1 MIFVPDE
8 LVVRGVP
15 GSAGILACLTLRGK
29 RQAGM
34 PALPGAVGE
43 MAMII
48 EEIERAFEHGHDEAN
63 GEESFGLA
71 DEHEQAEDAEDI
83 DRTDLLKL
91 YLREASRTSM
101 LTAEGEV
108 AGAQRIERARSRLT
122 RLLSR
127 SPVVAEYC
135 MYLRQVFRQGRET
148 AADVIERAPGGD
160 ASKSLPVSELADP
173 ALARIELTYRDL
185 CSPKV
190 RAARQR
196 ARSRRSFRT
205 ANARTRVCLSRSIRS
220 ITFTP
225 AAERRLVAL
234 MERASHLAGRASAE
248 GLTSRTEA
256 AMQED
261 FDLESAIPRI
271 IASGLASPNE
281 LMKLSQKATA
291 AINDLNAAKQEMTEA
306 NLRLVISVARKFSRR
321 GLPFLDLVQEGNVG
335 LMRAVEKFDWRRGFR
350 FSTYA
355 MWWIRQSMAR
365 ALDTQSRIVRLP
377 ASELAL
383 INKASRA
390 SRTIREE
397 TSADATGDQIAE
409 RLELEPD
416 RVSEALGF
424 AQHTVTL
431 DVPAN
436 DNGETAVNFID
447 DGDYAN
453 PFKAALDWS
462 RRSAIQR
469 ALAHLTPRE
478 SKILKMHYGLE
489 AGSTPRTLEEIGQ
502 DLSVT
507 RERVRQIEA
516 GALAKLR
523 EHEMGS
529 TLREFLSFA

>member
-1 MIFVPDE
+1 
-8 LVVRGVP
+8 
-15 GSAGILACLTLRGK
+15 
-29 RQAGM
+29 
-34 PALPGAVGE
+34 

-48 EEIERAFEHGHDEAN
+48 EEIERTFEGGQDETN
-63 GEESFGLA
+63 GEEPFGLA
-71 DEHEQAEDAEDI
+71 DEHEQPEDAVDV

-91 YLREASRTSM
+91 YLREASRSSM
-101 LTAEGEV
+101 LSAEGEV
-108 AGAQRIERARSRLT
+108 AGAKRIERARIRLT

-135 MYLRQVFRQGRET
+135 VYLRQVFRQGRET
-148 AADVIERAPGGD
+148 AADVIERAPGLDG
-160 ASKSLPVSELADP
+160 SKSLPVSELADP
-173 ALARIELTYRDL
+173 ALARIELTYLDL
-185 CSPKV
+185 CTPKV

-205 ANARTRVCLSRSIRS
+205 ANARTRVCISRSIRS

-225 AAERRLVAL
+225 AAERRLVSL
-234 MERASHLAGRASAE
+234 MESASHLTSAE
-248 GLTSRTEA
+248 TITSTESA
-256 AMQED
+256 KQQEG
-261 FDLESAIPRI
+261 FDLESAVARI
-271 IASGLASPNE
+271 ITSGLASPNE

-306 NLRLVISVARKFSRR
+306 NLRLVISVARRFSRR

-383 INKASRA
+383 ISKASRA

-397 TSADATGDQIAE
+397 TSAEATGDQIAE
-409 RLELEPD
+409 RLEVEPD

-447 DGDYAN
+447 NGDYAN

-489 AGSTPRTLEEIGQ
+489 AGSMPRTLEEIGQ

>member
-1 MIFVPDE
+1 MI
-8 LVVRGVP
+8 
-15 GSAGILACLTLRGK
+15 S
-29 RQAGM
+29 
-34 PALPGAVGE
+34 
-43 MAMII
+43 
-48 EEIERAFEHGHDEAN
+48 EEIESTFEPGQDEAN
-63 GEESFGLA
+63 GEEGFVLA
-71 DEHEQAEDAEDI
+71 EEDEKPEDPGDI

-91 YLREASRTSM
+91 YLREASRPSM

-108 AGAQRIERARSRLT
+108 AGAKRIERSRIRLT
-122 RLLSR
+122 RLISKSLI
-127 SPVVAEYC
+127 VAEYC
-135 MYLRQVFRQGRET
+135 VHLRQVFRDGNET
-148 AADVIERAPGGD
+148 AADVIERAPSTD
-160 ASKSLPVSELADP
+160 ASKSLAISELADP
-173 ALARIELTYRDL
+173 ALARIELAYL
-185 CSPKV
+185 KV
-190 RAARQR
+190 FSSATRGSRQR
-196 ARSRRSFRT
+196 AAGNRSVQGTNRR
-205 ANARTRVCLSRSIRS
+205 ARVNLSRALRS
-220 ITFTP
+220 VIFTP
-225 AAERRLVAL
+225 AAERRLVGL
-234 MERASHLAGRASAE
+234 MENASQLANTKSIAG
-248 GLTSRTEA
+248 RTEA
-256 AMQED
+256 AEQHED
-261 FDLESAIPRI
+261 YALRDSVVRI
-271 IASGLASPNE
+271 IERGLTTPRELQKLAQQAS
-281 LMKLSQKATA
+281 A
-291 AINDLNAAKQEMTEA
+291 AINELNGAKQEMTEA
-306 NLRLVISVARKFSRR
+306 NLRLVISVARQFSRR

-355 MWWIRQSMAR
+355 MWWIRQSMSR

-397 TSADATGDQIAE
+397 TSAEATGDQIAE

-416 RVSEALGF
+416 RINEALGF

-447 DGDYAN
+447 DGDHAN
-453 PFKAALDWS
+453 PFNAALDWS
-462 RRSAIQR
+462 RKSAIQR

-516 GALAKLR
+516 AALAKLR

>member
-1 MIFVPDE
+1 
-8 LVVRGVP
+8 
-15 GSAGILACLTLRGK
+15 
-29 RQAGM
+29 
-34 PALPGAVGE
+34 
-43 MAMII
+43 MII
-48 EEIERAFEHGHDEAN
+48 EETESAFEQGNGEVN
-63 GEESFGLA
+63 GEEASGFA
-71 DEHEQAEDAEDI
+71 DEHEQAEDAGDV

-91 YLREASRTSM
+91 YLREASQSSM

-108 AGAQRIERARSRLT
+108 AAARRIERARIRLM

-127 SPVVAEYC
+127 SLTVADYC
-135 MYLRQVFRQGRET
+135 LHIRQAFQRGVESP
-148 AADVIERAPGGD
+148 ADVIERAAVEGY
-160 ASKSLPVSELADP
+160 ASTPVPVSELSEP
-173 ALARIELTYRDL
+173 SLAKVECTYRNVSSL
-185 CSPKV
+185 EIAPT
-190 RAARQR
+190 RR
-196 ARSRRSFRT
+196 ARKKQTFQTVVARR
-205 ANARTRVCLSRSIRS
+205 RVALSRSIRS

-234 MERASHLAGRASAE
+234 VDAAGSLARRISAKGSDRKDE
-248 GLTSRTEA
+248 AGLQTATTPN
-256 AMQED
+256 ED
-261 FDLESAIPRI
+261 FDLEASVAKVL
-271 IASGLASPNE
+271 ASGLASNCE
-281 LMKLSQKATA
+281 LINLSKNVTA
-291 AINDLNAAKQEMTEA
+291 AFNELNAAKQQMTEA
-306 NLRLVISVARKFSRR
+306 NLRLVISVARQFSRR

-335 LMRAVEKFDWRRGFR
+335 LMRAVEKFEWRRGFR

-355 MWWIRQSMAR
+355 MWWIRQSMSR

-390 SRTIREE
+390 SRAIREE
-397 TSADATGDQIAE
+397 TSAEATGAQIAE
-409 RLELEPD
+409 RLAVEPD
-416 RVSEALGF
+416 RVREALGF
-424 AQHTVTL
+424 AQHTLTL

-453 PFKAALDWS
+453 PFNAALNWS
-462 RRSAIQR
+462 RRSAIKR
-469 ALAHLTPRE
+469 ALAQLAPRE
-478 SKILKMHYGLE
+478 AKILKMHYGLE

-523 EHEMGS
+523 EHEVGN